1 MRLDNPITSIAIGSF
16 DGIHLAHKELIS
28 RVDAIVIIERNTSY
42 LSVGYRRSFYTDKIC
57 CFYHFD
63 KIKTLSPK
71 EFVDRLKSDFPK
83 LKKIVVGYDFHFGK
97 DKSGDS
103 TLLKSLTDIEVEI
116 IEEVKYQNIPVHSA
130 TIKSYIKNGN
140 LSMANALLGRDYSIV
155 GRAIRGQGIGK
166 KELFATIN
174 LVVEDY
180 LLPIDGVYKTN
191 TKIDNIWYKSIS
203 FLGHRKTTD
212 NSFAIETHI
221 IDKDIEYK
229 DFMIEIEF
237 VEFMRDNKKFD
248 SLSELKKQIS
258 MDIDYAKN

>member
-1 MRLDNPITSIAIGSF
+1 MRLNNSITSIAIGSF
-16 DGIHLAHKELIS
+16 DGIHLAHKKLIS
-28 RVDAIVIIERNTSY
+28 KVDAIVIIERNSSY
-42 LSVGYRRSFYTDKIC
+42 LSVGYRRSIYTDKIC

-103 TLLKSLTDIEVEI
+103 TLLKSLFNVEI
-116 IEEVKYQNIPVHSA
+116 VEEVKYQNISVHSA

-140 LSMANALLGRDYSIV
+140 LSMANSLLGRQYSIV
-155 GRAIRGQGIGK
+155 GKAIKGQGVGK

-174 LVVEDY
+174 LLVKDY

-191 TKIDNIWYKSIS
+191 SKIDNIWYKSIS
-203 FLGHRKTTD
+203 FLGIRKTTD
-212 NSFAIETHI
+212 NNYSIETHI
-221 IDKDIEYK
+221 IDKEIEYK

-237 VEFMRDNKKFD
+237 IEFIRENRKFD
-248 SLSELKKQIS
+248 SLIELKKQIN
-258 MDIDYAKN
+258 MDINYAKN